1 MYELN
6 ENDLCT
12 TFEIRFWNLQF
23 GLWRYGVRVGRN
35 YPEYFFS
42 DFYNMLVPWIEVDQ
56 SAGIFFTFLIFFHNV
71 KYCSLNV
78 LEFCYIIHR
87 PCLLDYL
94 YHSYISCNLHTYNT
108 TKKKREKLK
117 NKLKN
122 ILNNKRRKKGR
133 E

>member
-1 MYELN
+1 MI
-6 ENDLCT
+6 CVQHS
-12 TFEIRFWNLQF
+12 RFGFGTCNSGYGVMAF
-23 GLWRYGVRVGRN
+23 GLVGIIRN
-35 YPEYFFS
+35 TFS
-42 DFYNMLVPWIEVDQ
+42 RTLDRSRPICWYI
-56 SAGIFFTFLIFFHNV
+56 FHNV

-78 LEFCYIIHR
+78 LEFCYIIYR